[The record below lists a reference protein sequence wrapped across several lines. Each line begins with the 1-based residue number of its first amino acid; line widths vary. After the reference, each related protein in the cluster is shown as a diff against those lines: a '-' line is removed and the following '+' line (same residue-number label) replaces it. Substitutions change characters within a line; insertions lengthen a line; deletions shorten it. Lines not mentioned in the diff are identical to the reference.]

1 MPSTPHSTPTTTPS
15 KAVKRS
21 LLYFIVL
28 LSVHSECPLLK
39 SSCLRLCLSAWV
51 FLTFMRDTL
60 EETQADTSG

>member
-39 SSCLRLCLSAWV
+39 SSYLRLCLSAWV
-51 FLTFMRDTL
+51 FLTFTRDTL